1 MTGGNDTKQQV
12 TIIGWAWHN
21 DTGGAQNED
30 NLLNYNKA
38 KLFYRCWIRKGEGL
52 INRNKKIV
60 TLKIFNVCLCNPI
73 SYVWLNWINVLVN

>member
-30 NLLNYNKA
+30 ETG
-38 KLFYRCWIRKGEGL
+38 KGS
-52 INRNKKIV
+52 
-60 TLKIFNVCLCNPI
+60 LKMTGQHH
-73 SYVWLNWINVLVN
+73 